1 MICKDGVVLG
11 ADRQVTVPEGYKYE
25 EQKILCSEAVGWRV
39 LLTYAG
45 DPGFA
50 KEVHQ
55 ELPRRLDIENIN
67 SQVARQKI
75 DEILT
80 GMGRPYGD
88 VGRSLLIVVHV
99 KDENACLWKF
109 DGKWLHSA
117 NGFDCL
123 GVGDSSLIRY
133 LSHTLYSLDM
143 AAEDGAK
150 VAVYLVSKANKYVDK
165 CSGGPDIVTLTHGG
179 EVRFLDAAKVRE
191 LIITMENEEP
201 GALNDIIGAG
211 RISTPS

>member
-1 MICKDGVVLG
+1 LG
-11 ADRQVTVPEGYKYE
+11 ADRQVTFPEGYKYE
-25 EQKILCSEAVGWRV
+25 EQKILCSEAVDWRV

-55 ELPRRLDIENIN
+55 DLPRRLNIENVN
-67 SQVARQKI
+67 SQVAHQKI

-88 VGRSLLIVVHV
+88 VGTSLLIAVHV
-99 KDENACLWKF
+99 KEENACLWKF

-117 NGFDCL
+117 DGFDCL

-133 LSHTLYSLDM
+133 LSHTLYSCDM
-143 AAEDGAK
+143 TVENGAK
-150 VAVYLVSKANKYVDK
+150 VAVYLISRANKYVDK
-165 CSGGPDIVTLTHGG
+165 CSGGPDIVALTHGG
-179 EVRFLDAAKVRE
+179 EVRFLDAAKVSE
-191 LIITMENEEP
+191 LVITMESMEP
-201 GALNDIIGAG
+201 DALNEIIMSG
-211 RISTPS
+211 RISRSS